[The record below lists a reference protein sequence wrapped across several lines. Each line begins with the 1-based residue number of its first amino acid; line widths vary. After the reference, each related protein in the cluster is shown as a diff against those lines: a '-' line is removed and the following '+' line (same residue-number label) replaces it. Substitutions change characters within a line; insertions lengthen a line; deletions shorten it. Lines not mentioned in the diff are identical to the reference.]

1 MTDTGINNL
10 GNIER
15 VFRLFMGCSLI
26 GSVLFVP
33 VPFDYLVL
41 LPLVGIYPCLTAIV
55 GWDPFYYVFGINQ
68 TRLEALL
75 EDRLLPNNRLDILRP
90 RVI

>member
-1 MTDTGINNL
+1 MTETSINNL

-55 GWDPFYYVFGINQ
+55 GWDPVYYVFGINQ